1 MPTLYCQKYAEID
14 LSFLEGKKKPISWQH
29 VDAPSATVHRIG
41 WFIIANLD
49 YFGIKRVTCMQRI
62 VLIIISNIE
71 MSDICVFP
79 YIYIRDLTIRQR
91 RRPWKRRWQID
102 FVSVHLFSRLFSGAQ
117 LLKRKEFGLELK
129 RRDRARVQAEMVEF
143 IASPFPFPSKPQKIG
158 HFTS

>member
-1 MPTLYCQKYAEID
+1 M
-14 LSFLEGKKKPISWQH
+14 
-29 VDAPSATVHRIG
+29 DAPSATVHRIG
-41 WFIIANLD
+41 WFIIADLD

-143 IASPFPFPSKPQKIG
+143 IASPFPFPSKPQKNFLWACVTRFSKSWPYFRQKNVVF
-158 HFTS
+158 HTRFQTRPL